1 MKFQDYFCMSVL
13 AIVLAACSSFA
24 LNDPH
29 TVLDPPN
36 HTLRGKTPK
45 DDRPES
51 DCDPIKKP
59 DGSLEYQCVVHTFA
73 NYGALLKEIDRLENQ
88 LKACQ
93 QGKNSKG
100 E

>member
-1 MKFQDYFCMSVL
+1 MKSWALIF
-13 AIVLAACSSFA
+13 AIVLLTACSSFA

-29 TVLDPPN
+29 FILDPPAHN
-36 HTLRGKTPK
+36 LRGKTPK

-59 DGSLEYQCVVHTFA
+59 DGSVEYKCVVHTFES
-73 NYGALLKEIDRLENQ
+73 YGALLKEINRLETE

-93 QGKNSKG
+93 QGKP
-100 E
+100 